1 MAALYQAHFGLAREP
16 FSIAPDPRTLYLSE
30 RHREAL
36 AHLLYGL
43 QGGGGFV
50 LLTGEIGAGKT
61 TVSRCMLEQVPPSC
75 QVAYLLNPRQ
85 SVDELL
91 SSICQEFRIDVAPGA
106 GRKAHVDALNAFL
119 LDSHAQGR
127 TSVLLID
134 EAQALSVEVLEQLRL
149 LTNLE
154 TDDRKLLQILLIGQ
168 PELRTL
174 VTQPALEQ
182 LAQRIVAR
190 YHLGPLTAD
199 ETVHY
204 VRHRMAVAG
213 CAGLLPFD
221 AGSLKR
227 LHVLTQGIP
236 RRINLVCDR
245 ALLAAYAQGVARI
258 DARQLSKAANEVLG
272 STDGSPGS
280 AGWSFARWPQAA
292 MLAAA
297 GLTLAVLGGVVGALV
312 VLAWPP
318 GPPSGGPGGA
328 ASVSPTAPPVAAPR
342 P

>member
-1 MAALYQAHFGLAREP
+1 MAVLYQDHFGLAREP

-61 TVSRCMLEQVPPSC
+61 TVSRCMLEQVPPTC

-91 SSICQEFRIDVAPGA
+91 SSICQEFQVDVAPEA

-119 LDSHAQGR
+119 LDSHSRGL
-127 TSVLLID
+127 TNVLLID

-154 TDDRKLLQILLIGQ
+154 TNERKLLQIVLIGQ
-168 PELRTL
+168 PELRDR
-174 VTQPALEQ
+174 VAQPGLEQ
-182 LAQRIVAR
+182 LAQRVVAR
-190 YHLGPLTAD
+190 YHLGPLLAG
-199 ETVHY
+199 ETVQY

-213 CAGLLPFD
+213 CTGPLPFD
-221 AGSLKR
+221 LSALRR
-227 LHVLTQGIP
+227 LHALTRGIP
-236 RRINLVCDR
+236 RKINLVCDR
-245 ALLAAYAQGVARI
+245 ALLAAYAQGRARVDVWLI
-258 DARQLSKAANEVLG
+258 TKAASEVFG
-272 STDGSPGS
+272 SMDDG
-280 AGWSFARWPQAA
+280 AGAAWSGVVRWPWLAMLVA
-292 MLAAA
+292 TGLMLAA
-297 GLTLAVLGGVVGALV
+297 LGGVAGALV
-312 VLAWPP
+312 VLAWSS
-318 GPPSGGPGGA
+318 GPSVGGSGA
-328 ASVSPTAPPVAAPR
+328 ATPAESSAPSVSAPR